1 MSPSGRRIETFIAPM
16 PGCRS
21 AHVAMKLAELAD
33 VRGQLEAATRSLNP
47 EQLAWRPSPD
57 SNSIAMLLTHVALV
71 EVHMSQVGL
80 KGEPHN
86 HVHHVLP
93 ITFDDDGI
101 PIEKYGGQTPAAIAG
116 KPIGFFAELL
126 ERAFAHTREACAEL
140 DDATLA
146 EEIPRPP
153 RPDGSYRVFDRRWV
167 LHHLVDHLAQ
177 HMGQVQVLKRQWLA
191 AHPEAVA

>member
-86 HVHHVLP
+86 HVH
-93 ITFDDDGI
+93 
-101 PIEKYGGQTPAAIAG
+101 
-116 KPIGFFAELL
+116 
-126 ERAFAHTREACAEL
+126 
-140 DDATLA
+140 
-146 EEIPRPP
+146 RPP